1 MTDIAAIG
9 GVVGAVGLVLPRIA
23 AAFLVL
29 PFFGAD
35 TMPAM
40 VRNSFFVSLALV
52 VAPLAAVST
61 PESLPPGAWPA
72 IVAKEVFIGLV
83 IGFAFGI
90 VFWAIAVAGNIVDAK
105 AGATGS
111 VYDPLAGHE
120 TSLTGQFYARLG
132 GWIFM
137 ASGGFLVFL
146 EVLLGSYALWPVASG
161 FPQLSALGER
171 FVIDGFARLMAL
183 ALLVAAPVLVVLLL
197 VDLALGLVNR
207 YAPQLN
213 AFALSLGV
221 KSWVATLV
229 VLLGLG
235 VVVEFVVKRV
245 AASSGLLGVLREM
258 F

>member
-1 MTDIAAIG
+1 VSDSAQIG
-9 GVVGAVGLVLPRIA
+9 ALVGAVGLALPRIA

-35 TMPAM
+35 AMPAM
-40 VRNSFFVSLALV
+40 VRNSFFVALALV
-52 VAPLAAVST
+52 VAPLAAASA
-61 PESLPPGAWPA
+61 PAALPVGAWPA
-72 IVAKEVFIGLV
+72 IVAKEVFVGLM
-83 IGFAFGI
+83 IGFAFGV
-90 VFWAIAVAGNIVDAK
+90 VFWAIAAAGSIIDAK
-105 AGATGS
+105 AGATGT
-111 VYDPLAGHE
+111 VYDPLAGHQ

-146 EVLLGSYALWPVASG
+146 DVLLGSYALWPVASG
-161 FPQLSALGER
+161 WPKLSGLGER

-183 ALLVAAPVLVVLLL
+183 ALLVAAPVLAVLLL
-197 VDLALGLVNR
+197 VDFAFGLVNR

-221 KSWVATLV
+221 KSWLATLV

-245 AASSGLLGVLREM
+245 AAESALLESLRQL